1 MRTMDI
7 NLDMTID
14 YTGQHKEEE
23 EITLIVW
30 TYWVR
35 EWGKENKKKP
45 HKYYFHF
52 LKWRYLFVKII
63 KSKL

>member
-1 MRTMDI
+1 MYI
-7 NLDMTID
+7 LMTID
-14 YTGQHKEEE
+14 YTSQHKK
-23 EITLIVW
+23 EITWIVW
-30 TYWVR
+30 TYS
-35 EWGKENKKKP
+35 ENGEKKKKKP